1 MSLAIKR
8 LKVYSQLVFLVAL
21 VGAISIVVFQNRH
34 NTAQIWFFGLTDGD
48 KRINVLWLLAWT
60 ASATLL
66 IAKLVWFMRGLLR
79 DIRDVKKMEEA
90 TVIAKEQLRRE
101 AELAERERMVN
112 EKLKA
117 SEDEKKT
124 AGDRQV

>member
-1 MSLAIKR
+1 MSLATKR
-8 LKVYSQLVFLVAL
+8 VKVYSQLVFLVAL
-21 VGAISIVVFQNRH
+21 VGAISIVVFKNRH
-34 NTAQIWFFGLTDGD
+34 NEAQIWFFGFTDGD

-66 IAKLVWFMRGLLR
+66 IAKLIWFMRGLLR
-79 DIRDVKKMEEA
+79 DMRDVKKMEEA

-101 AELAERERMVN
+101 ADLAERERIVS

-117 SEDEKKT
+117 SEGENKT
-124 AGDRQV
+124 AGDRQI

>member
-21 VGAISIVVFQNRH
+21 VGAISIVVFKNRH

-48 KRINVLWLLAWT
+48 KQINVLWLLAWT

-66 IAKLVWFMRGLLR
+66 IAKIIWFMRGVLQ
-79 DIRDVKKMEEA
+79 DIREVKKMEEA
-90 TVIAKEQLRRE
+90 TIIAKEQLRRE
-101 AELAERERMVN
+101 ADLAERERIVN

-117 SEDEKKT
+117 SEDDNKT
-124 AGDRQV
+124 AGERQV